1 MIQGVNFSNV
11 IRAFRTLATHENFG
25 SERWGFA
32 PACAQ
37 FKPIAEHGID
47 AAMTLQLS
55 TTLGVAAHLTPD
67 NKKRARQPLSKN
79 YPLQVQMCTPG
90 VDGQSSNHE
99 RSEIERIRKFFLR
112 FRVSGALGSTTFGTR
127 PHKGA
132 REHKGAPKKI

>member
-1 MIQGVNFSNV
+1 
-11 IRAFRTLATHENFG
+11 LATHENFG

-67 NKKRARQPLSKN
+67 GPSGSKQTASVSMTIAFKINAARKHNKTDA
-79 YPLQVQMCTPG
+79 
-90 VDGQSSNHE
+90 
-99 RSEIERIRKFFLR
+99 
-112 FRVSGALGSTTFGTR
+112 TTFPFSQPQRQHWLCCWCCKVGISRVCNT
-127 PHKGA
+127 PCDK
-132 REHKGAPKKI
+132 P